1 MNIRNV
7 MAAGVAALVA
17 LPLASTAALGQG
29 PHGDGAPVMMMRT
42 QSGHPGEKSQAV
54 FISSEMS
61 FEGKTVK
68 GAPYSAETINE
79 SIQTLADGNR
89 IVSTNRGTVARD
101 SEGRLRREHSLSRF
115 GPFAKSGEPSTMIF
129 ITDPVANANY
139 IVDTNEKTVRKMPLP
154 NVQVWT
160 DQKGGDV
167 VTTGDRVI
175 VTVDA
180 SEDGSAKVVTK
191 DYRGKEEPIEKIE
204 RIEKIEGPVD
214 ASKGDVIVVTTTAG
228 GPDGPQTV
236 RMRTPAPPVPG
247 MPGAIAGGFRYEVT
261 EMGEPVRES
270 LGKKVVEGVEC
281 EGTKTTVTIAAGK
294 IGNERPIDIVS
305 ERWYSPELQVVVS
318 SRHSDPR
325 FGETSFRLANISRAE
340 PDKSLFVPPADYT
353 VDDLPLKTMVRRSAK
368 PGVKNE

>member
-29 PHGDGAPVMMMRT
+29 PHGDAAPMMMMRT

-160 DQKGGDV
+160 DQNQGDV
-167 VTTGDRVI
+167 VVGGDKVV

-191 DYRGKEEPIEKIE
+191 EIRGPEPVVKTE

-214 ASKGDVIVVTTTAG
+214 ASRGDVIVVTTTAG

-236 RMRTPAPPVPG
+236 RMRTPAPP
-247 MPGAIAGGFRYEVT
+247 MHGAVGPMAGGFRYEVT

-281 EGTKTTVTIAAGK
+281 EGTKTTVSIAAGK

-325 FGETSFRLANISRAE
+325 FGETSYRLANISRAE
-340 PDKSLFVPPADYT
+340 PDRSLFVPPADYT
-353 VDDLPLKTMVRRSAK
+353 VEDLPLKTMVRKSAK
-368 PGVKNE
+368 PAVKHE